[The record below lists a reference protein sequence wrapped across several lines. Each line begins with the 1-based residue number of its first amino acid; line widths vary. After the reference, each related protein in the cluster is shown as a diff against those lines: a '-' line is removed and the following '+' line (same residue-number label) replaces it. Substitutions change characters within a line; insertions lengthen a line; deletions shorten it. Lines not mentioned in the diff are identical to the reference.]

1 MDGRFSI
8 IGVDPK
14 VYDGTQIATV
24 WQIMT
29 IRRPS
34 EEELVEIAESA
45 QIPLNEQEIDDYA
58 ELVAGTL
65 DVLERMQEIPEPRFA
80 PHEIEYPE
88 RRDVHRPEG
97 AENPHNV
104 WITKAEVEGADDGPL
119 SGKTVGLKDNVSL
132 AGVEMTNGSQ
142 LFEGYIPDVDATIV
156 DRLLDAG
163 ATVKG
168 KLNMESFAFSGSSDT
183 SDFGTVTNPRAPE
196 YIAGGSSSGSGAAPA
211 AGEVDIAIGGDQG
224 GSIRIPASCCGI
236 VGIKPTTGLVPYTG
250 IFPIDNSLDHTGP
263 MAESVEDVARALEVM
278 AGPDGLD
285 PRQPAGLE
293 ADSYTDALVDDVEG
307 MTVAVLEEGFERE
320 ESDSE
325 VNATVRNA
333 IETLESLGAET
344 IEVSVPRHLD
354 SLALWIS
361 IAGYGGVQVLKQGG
375 LGSLYDGWYNTGL
388 AKAYDKFRRSQ
399 GRDFPA
405 SVKATWLA
413 IEYLDREYQ
422 GSALYGKGQNIS
434 LAMRESYDEILEAAD
449 VIAMP
454 TIPIKPFEVD
464 PDLSRVD
471 RIGRSLAIAKNTAP
485 FDLTHHP
492 AISVPCGTAGG
503 RPVGLMFVG
512 ERFDEGS
519 IFQAAYTY
527 QENTDW
533 QEA

>member
-1 MDGRFSI
+1 MPF
-8 IGVDPK
+8 
-14 VYDGTQIATV
+14 
-24 WQIMT
+24 
-29 IRRPS
+29 RRPS
-34 EEELVEIAESA
+34 QEELLEIAEA
-45 QIPLNEQEIDDYA
+45 AHMPLNEQEVDDYV

-65 DVLERMQEIPEPRFA
+65 DVLERMQEIPEPTFA
-80 PHEIEYPE
+80 PHDIDYPD
-88 RRDVHRPEG
+88 RHNVHRPASED
-97 AENPHNV
+97 NPHNM
-104 WITKAEVEGADDGPL
+104 WITKVEVKGVDEGPL
-119 SGKTVGLKDNVSL
+119 AGKTIGLKDNVSL

-142 LFEGYIPDVDATIV
+142 LFEGYVPDIDATIV
-156 DRLLDAG
+156 TRLLDAG
-163 ATVKG
+163 GKITG

-183 SDFGTVTNPRAPE
+183 SDFGTVTNPRASK

-224 GSIRIPASCCGI
+224 GSIRIPAACCGI

-263 MAESVEDVARALEVM
+263 MAKSVEDVATALEVM

-285 PRQPAGLE
+285 PRQPVGLE
-293 ADSYTDALVDDVEG
+293 PDEFTNALVDDIDGV
-307 MTVAVLEEGFERE
+307 TVAVLEEGFERE
-320 ESDSE
+320 ESDPE
-325 VNATVRNA
+325 VNSTVRDA
-333 IETLESLGAET
+333 IDVLEELGAEVV
-344 IEVSVPRHLD
+344 EVSIPRHLD
-354 SLALWIS
+354 SLALWIT

-413 IEYLDREYQ
+413 IEYLDWEYQ
-422 GSALYGKGQNIS
+422 GSSLYGKGQNIS
-434 LAMRESYDEILEAAD
+434 LALRESYDEVLEEAD
-449 VIAMP
+449 IIAMP

-464 PDLSRVD
+464 PELSRVE

-503 RPVGLMFVG
+503 RPVGLMLVG
-512 ERFDEGS
+512 ERFDEMDVL
-519 IFQAAYTY
+519 QAAYTY
-527 QENTDW
+527 QQNTDW
-533 QEA
+533 QSS